1 MDRLT
6 ERRKSGLAITNT
18 LKMQYLIDKLAEY
31 EDAEEQGLLLRLPC
45 KVCDTVWC
53 IFDGKVY
60 KGKAERFAYW
70 HDTIVGDYVNIDVAY
85 SIIDPFY
92 TDGRYMRRCDP
103 KRYGNRVFLTREEAE
118 QALEAMKGG
127 VE

>member
-1 MDRLT
+1 MERLT
-6 ERRKSGLAITNT
+6 TSINGNVCYRNT
-18 LKMQYLIDKLAEY
+18 ICTLEEVLEKLY
-31 EDAEEQGLLLRLPC
+31 ELENKQEQGLLIELPC
-45 KVCDTVWC
+45 KVGDTVWC
-53 IFDGKVY
+53 IFEGKVY

-103 KRYGNRVFLTREEAE
+103 KRYGNRVFLTSEEAE
-118 QALEAMKGG
+118 AKLAEMQKG
-127 VE
+127 